1 MGSYGWREPLAGE
14 HNQDD
19 MFSATVSV
27 EVPIFA
33 GQRELAEGAE
43 LDAMARAAE
52 SERRAAEL
60 ELRDR
65 VVAAHAAAE
74 AAQRTVRLLADTVVT
89 VERRALNAL
98 WSAYRV
104 GATDLWRVF
113 EATHS
118 LYGEEIALIRARQEL
133 ARGQG
138 RLLALTGRGDLLG
151 VDVPAVREGE
161 R

>member
-1 MGSYGWREPLAGE
+1 MW
-14 HNQDD
+14 
-19 MFSATVSV
+19 SATVGF

-33 GQRELAEGAE
+33 GQRQLAEGAE

-52 SERRAAEL
+52 SDRRAAEL
-60 ELRDR
+60 DLRQR

-74 AAQRTVRLLADTVVT
+74 AARRTAQLLADTVVT
-89 VERRALNAL
+89 TERRALNAS

-104 GATDLWRVF
+104 GATDLWRVL

-118 LYGEEIALIRARQEL
+118 LYDGEIALARARQEL
-133 ARGQG
+133 ARGAG

-151 VDVPAVREGE
+151 VALPQVKEGA